1 MATNKKRYQVSVD
14 DRLLRRIEKFQ
25 KDNSYATKSGA
36 IQELIRIGLETIMW
50 RENE

>member
-14 DRLLRRIEKFQ
+14 DRLLKRIEKFQ

-36 IQELIRIGLETIMW
+36 IQELIRIGLETIKW
-50 RENE
+50 RDNE